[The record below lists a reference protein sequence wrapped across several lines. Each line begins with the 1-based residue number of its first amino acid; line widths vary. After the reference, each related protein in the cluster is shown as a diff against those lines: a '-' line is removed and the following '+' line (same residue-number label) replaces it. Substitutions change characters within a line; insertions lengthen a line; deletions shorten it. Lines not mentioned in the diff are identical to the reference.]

1 MTHEQAVQTLR
12 STLPNMP
19 SRGRQN
25 MAICTIAKDNNLD
38 YYALS
43 EALSDILLEY
53 TPAELTRR
61 LGRKLRKDWNSS
73 YLFRDKG
80 LALVV
85 LALAQQN
92 GMDYHDL
99 ANAADLDQFL
109 FSDGCEVMQY
119 ARSICDIVG
128 ASSPEPEEYLPP
140 DEPETPARFPDSPS
154 DAQKSPDKALA
165 DLEVARARAES
176 PTSRWNRKGN
186 RKQQRKAGVTEA

>member
-12 STLPNMP
+12 TTLPSMP

-25 MAICTIAKDNNLD
+25 MAICTIAKENGLD

-61 LGRKLRKDWNSS
+61 LGRKLRKDWDAS

-85 LALAQQN
+85 LAVAQQN

-99 ANAADLDQFL
+99 ANAAGLDPYL
-109 FSDGCEVMQY
+109 FSEDCEVMGY
-119 ARSICDIVG
+119 ARSICECIGG
-128 ASSPEPEEYLPP
+128 AAPESDEYLPP
-140 DEPETPARFPDSPS
+140 DEPETSARFPESPS
-154 DAQKSPDKALA
+154 VAQ
-165 DLEVARARAES
+165 ES
-176 PTSRWNRKGN
+176 PVKSHKRKYG
-186 RKQQRKAGVTEA
+186 RK